1 MRNILKMF
9 PSLIFEDNS
18 YFFIVLHGLEWFL
31 STVVMEVFLSQVFLW
46 YFYLLKSWEK
56 KTLPIGAYILEGGN
70 INKFKKIH
78 NMADDD
84 KYCGES

>member
-1 MRNILKMF
+1 MQNILKML
-9 PSLIFEDNS
+9 PSLIFEDDS
-18 YFFIVLHGLEWFL
+18 YFFIVLHGLQWFS

-46 YFYLLKSWEK
+46 YFLFIKELGK

-70 INKFKKIH
+70 INKLKKIH